1 MTDMNETNL
10 SHALPGQERYV
21 APLEETPLKDVDSV
35 DESAPASS
43 LWADAWRTLRKNPM
57 FIISAVLIVFIIF
70 VALFPGVMTKQNPN
84 YCTLENS
91 LEPASKGH
99 PFGFD
104 LQGCDVYSRRGAWYS
119 YLAERRRVRYG
130 AGGAVGYADRCV
142 ERFLRRLGRHHSQPF
157 DRYFPALPILL
168 GAIVV
173 LQMFKTNDS
182 IWKII
187 LVMTLFGW
195 TSVARIARGA
205 VMEAKN
211 LEFNTASTALGSTP
225 GVTCSATFC
234 RIPWHRSLWWHNV
247 SGYIH
252 RVGSNLELPWCGSAD
267 HYRQLGWRHLQCAV
281 HSAYRSDGAVLPVRG
296 TCHHC
301 ACFIMMG
308 DAVKDAL
315 DPKSRT

>member
-10 SHALPGQERYV
+10 SHTLPGQERYV

-104 LQGCDVYSRRGAWYS
+104 LQGCDVYSRVVHGTRTSLSVGVFATVLVVLLGTLIGALS
-119 YLAERRRVRYG
+119 G
-130 AGGAVGYADRCV
+130 FFGGWVDTILSRLTDI
-142 ERFLRRLGRHHSQPF
+142 FL
-157 DRYFPALPILL
+157 ALPILL

-211 LEFNTASTALGSTP
+211 LEFNTASTALRT
-225 GVTCSATFC
+225 
-234 RIPWHRSLWWHNV
+234 
-247 SGYIH
+247 
-252 RVGSNLELPWCGSAD
+252 
-267 HYRQLGWRHLQCAV
+267 
-281 HSAYRSDGAVLPVRG
+281 VL
-296 TCHHC
+296 
-301 ACFIMMG
+301 
-308 DAVKDAL
+308 
-315 DPKSRT
+315 

>member
-104 LQGCDVYSRRGAWYS
+104 LQGCDVYSRVVHGTRTSLSVGVFATV
-119 YLAERRRVRYG
+119 LV
-130 AGGAVGYADRCV
+130 GAVGYADRCV

-157 DRYFPALPILL
+157 DRYFPGFADF
-168 GAIVV
+168 A
-173 LQMFKTNDS
+173 
-182 IWKII
+182 WCH
-187 LVMTLFGW
+187 
-195 TSVARIARGA
+195 RGA
-205 VMEAKN
+205 ADVQDQRFH
-211 LEFNTASTALGSTP
+211 LEDYSGHDVIRLDIRCANCARRCYGS
-225 GVTCSATFC
+225 
-234 RIPWHRSLWWHNV
+234 
-247 SGYIH
+247 
-252 RVGSNLELPWCGSAD
+252 
-267 HYRQLGWRHLQCAV
+267 
-281 HSAYRSDGAVLPVRG
+281 
-296 TCHHC
+296 
-301 ACFIMMG
+301 
-308 DAVKDAL
+308 
-315 DPKSRT
+315 

>member
-104 LQGCDVYSRRGAWYS
+104 LQGCDVYSRVVHGTRTSLSVGVFATVLVVLLGTLIGALSGFFGGWVDTILSRLTDYFPGFADFAWCHRGAADVQDQRFHLEDYS
-119 YLAERRRVRYG
+119 GHDVVRLDIRCANCARRCYG
-130 AGGAVGYADRCV
+130 
-142 ERFLRRLGRHHSQPF
+142 S
-157 DRYFPALPILL
+157 
-168 GAIVV
+168 
-173 LQMFKTNDS
+173 
-182 IWKII
+182 
-187 LVMTLFGW
+187 
-195 TSVARIARGA
+195 
-205 VMEAKN
+205 
-211 LEFNTASTALGSTP
+211 
-225 GVTCSATFC
+225 
-234 RIPWHRSLWWHNV
+234 
-247 SGYIH
+247 
-252 RVGSNLELPWCGSAD
+252 
-267 HYRQLGWRHLQCAV
+267 
-281 HSAYRSDGAVLPVRG
+281 
-296 TCHHC
+296 
-301 ACFIMMG
+301 
-308 DAVKDAL
+308 
-315 DPKSRT
+315 